1 MQVVSVSGDT
11 VMGMA
16 SQTWESLL
24 ANEGNEVNIGA
35 ILNVDST
42 SDIGI
47 TTFSIDGT
55 TCFLYQV

>member
-1 MQVVSVSGDT
+1 MSGDT

-24 ANEGNEVNIGA
+24 ANKGNEVNIGA

-47 TTFSIDGT
+47 SRFLLDGT
-55 TCFLYQV
+55 TCSLYQV